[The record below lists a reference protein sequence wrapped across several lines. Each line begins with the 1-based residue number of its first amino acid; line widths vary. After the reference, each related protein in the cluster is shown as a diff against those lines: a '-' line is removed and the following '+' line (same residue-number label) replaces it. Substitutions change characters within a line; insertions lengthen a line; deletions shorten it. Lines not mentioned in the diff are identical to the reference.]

1 MATSGDGR
9 LTNRQIV
16 RLGANISLPAMEAI
30 AEGYLNISSEI
41 IKSNIAINKG
51 NAQSFNREM
60 IHLWTNRNPDDQI
73 KVSLNLKKN
82 LFYFN

>member
-16 RLGANISLPAMEAI
+16 SLGANISLPAMEAI
-30 AEGYLNISSEI
+30 AERYLNISSET

-51 NAQSFNREM
+51 DAQSFNREM
-60 IHLWTNRNPDDQI
+60 IHLWTNRNSDDQI